1 MRARKEINFRAEIIK
16 VVHHSDSKLRPL
28 KKLKPDPYPDPCP
41 WLKILKLGII
51 PDSEWF
57 RLKNPYRVVSR
68 SAPRAKNV
76 KNYGGQVKQRSGS
89 VPRDI
94 IIEV

>member
-1 MRARKEINFRAEIIK
+1 MAKNIK
-16 VVHHSDSKLRPL
+16 VRHHSGFRVVP
-28 KKLKPDPYPDPCP
+28 PE
-41 WLKILKLGII
+41 KILTG
-51 PDSEWF
+51 S
-57 RLKNPYRVVSR
+57 VSR